1 MIIYDIIA
9 RSYTIRQESVT
20 DLNVW
25 FSDLGK
31 FNKFQSFFYQKLSGE
46 YNVYMYA
53 KKVMRE
59 QKKKTTKIE
68 IDGNDLNVQK
78 KGDLKNCCANKGR
91 TNVW

>member
-1 MIIYDIIA
+1 
-9 RSYTIRQESVT
+9 
-20 DLNVW
+20 
-25 FSDLGK
+25 
-31 FNKFQSFFYQKLSGE
+31 
-46 YNVYMYA
+46 MYA

-91 TNVW
+91 TNV